1 MERFIRNS
9 SLKLDYIIRFNDDL
23 SYSGQ
28 VHVHPGF
35 PHMREPKGVLTM
47 REYYVFILT
56 KINSI
61 FVSKIFSPNNVMN
74 KQKQI
79 TTTN

>member
-1 MERFIRNS
+1 MVYCIGKE
-9 SLKLDYIIRFNDDL
+9 L
-23 SYSGQ
+23 SI
-28 VHVHPGF
+28 PRK
-35 PHMREPKGVLTM
+35 RESRDVLTM

>member
-35 PHMREPKGVLTM
+35 PHKRESRGVLTM

-56 KINSI
+56 K
-61 FVSKIFSPNNVMN
+61 KIVYLF
-74 KQKQI
+74 QKYFHQ
-79 TTTN
+79 TT

>member
-1 MERFIRNS
+1 MGASTKLILFQILQTFDCHSREACPRADWGAGIQGCAYNERI
-9 SLKLDYIIRFNDDL
+9 LRFSPD
-23 SYSGQ
+23 
-28 VHVHPGF
+28 
-35 PHMREPKGVLTM
+35 K
-47 REYYVFILT
+47 
-56 KINSI
+56 KNSI

>member
-1 MERFIRNS
+1 LFVIPAKLVLDQIGERESR
-9 SLKLDYIIRFNDDL
+9 
-23 SYSGQ
+23 
-28 VHVHPGF
+28 
-35 PHMREPKGVLTM
+35 GVLTM
-47 REYYVFILT
+47 REYYVFILI

-61 FVSKIFSPNNVMN
+61 FVLKIFSPNNVMN

>member
-1 MERFIRNS
+1 MKRFIRNS

-23 SYSGQ
+23 SYNEQ

-35 PHMREPKGVLTM
+35 PRKRESRGVLTM

-74 KQKQI
+74 KQNK
-79 TTTN
+79 

>member
-1 MERFIRNS
+1 M
-9 SLKLDYIIRFNDDL
+9 
-23 SYSGQ
+23 
-28 VHVHPGF
+28 
-35 PHMREPKGVLTM
+35 GVATM
-47 REYYVFILT
+47 REYYVLILT

-61 FVSKIFSPNNVMN
+61 FVSKMFSANNVLN